1 MIAGILKE
9 SYPGERR
16 VALVPAALPA
26 VLKAGLTV
34 WLEPGAGLAAGF
46 PDEEYVAKGARLAA
60 ARAELLASADVIL
73 SVRSH
78 AARDGALSPEL
89 AHLRAGQVLVAML
102 DPLGYPETARALA
115 ERGVTAF
122 ALELMPRTTRAQSMD
137 VLSSMA
143 TVIGYKAVLLA
154 AAELPRLFPMLMTAA
169 GTLSPARV
177 LVVGAGV
184 AGLQAIATARRL
196 GAVVEAYDV
205 RPAVKEQVESLG
217 AKFVELP
224 LDTASAQDA
233 GGYAKA
239 QSDDFLHRQRELMG
253 RVVAA
258 SDVVITTAAVPG
270 TRAPVLLTADMVAGM
285 RPGSVIVDVAAELG
299 GNCALTRPGQSFV
312 SDNGVTLLGPLN
324 LAASVA
330 YHASQMF
337 ARNVSTFIAHAVSH
351 AWCEA
356 APADDI
362 VSATRI
368 AHAGDVPVPRLRERL
383 GLAVTPSA

>member
-26 VLKAGLTV
+26 VVKAGFTV
-34 WLEPGAGLAAGF
+34 WLEAGAGLAAGF
-46 PDEEYVAKGARLAA
+46 PDEEYLAKGARRVT
-60 ARAELLASADVIL
+60 RAELLSQADVL
-73 SVRSH
+73 LAVRSF
-78 AARDGALSPEL
+78 AARDGATSPEI
-89 AHLRAGQVLVAML
+89 AQVRTGVVLVSLL
-102 DPLGYPETARALA
+102 DPLGHPQTALALA
-115 ERGVTAF
+115 ERGATAF
-122 ALELMPRTTRAQSMD
+122 ALELIPRTTRAQSMD

-143 TVIGYKAVLLA
+143 TVTGYKAVLLA
-154 AAELPRLFPMLMTAA
+154 ALELPRLFPMLMTAA

-205 RPAVKEQVESLG
+205 RPAVKEQIESLG

-224 LDTASAQDA
+224 LDTAGAQDA
-233 GGYAKA
+233 GGYAQA
-239 QSDDFLHRQRELMG
+239 QSDDFLRRQRELMA

-270 TRAPVLLTADMVAGM
+270 TRAPVLLTAEMVAGM
-285 RPGSVIVDVAAELG
+285 RSGSVIVDVAAELG

-324 LAASVA
+324 VAASVP

-337 ARNVSTFIAHAVSH
+337 ARNVSTFLAHAVTH
-351 AWCEA
+351 AWREA
-356 APADDI
+356 APVDDI
-362 VSATRI
+362 VCATRV
-368 AHAGDVPVPRLRERL
+368 AHAGDVPLPRLRERL
-383 GLAVTPSA
+383 GHAATPGA